1 MGKIQRRRKSE
12 PTIAL
17 INIVFL
23 MLVFFLVAGT
33 LAQPIDGQLQLVET
47 SELKG
52 RAPPDALIIH
62 QDGQLSYRGQRLL
75 DVAAFT
81 AERDAEQL
89 AKVRVVPDRELDA
102 SRLVEISRA
111 LRAEGSGSVV
121 IVTEQALR

>member
-102 SRLVEISRA
+102 NRLVEISRA